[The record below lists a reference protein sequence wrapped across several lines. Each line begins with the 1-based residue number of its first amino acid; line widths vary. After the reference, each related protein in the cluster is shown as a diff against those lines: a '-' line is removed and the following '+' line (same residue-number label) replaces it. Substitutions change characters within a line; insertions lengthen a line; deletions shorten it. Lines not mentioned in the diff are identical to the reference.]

1 MTDGPGT
8 RLPRQHH
15 VRLES
20 LDTPSDHLARSRT
33 IRPLTPDRPGM
44 RMQNQ
49 ELHNRSHTHHSNTMV
64 PHQQHI
70 ITMPDHLMDTRLNTV
85 RPLESLRGIGQELV
99 TLIGHLTHT
108 SDIPGRKADRVMS
121 GNLRF
126 PPTNLMDGRQTWRRR
141 SEMR

>member
-1 MTDGPGT
+1 
-8 RLPRQHH
+8 
-15 VRLES
+15 
-20 LDTPSDHLARSRT
+20 
-33 IRPLTPDRPGM
+33 
-44 RMQNQ
+44 
-49 ELHNRSHTHHSNTMV
+49 MV

-70 ITMPDHLMDTRLNTV
+70 IIIPYQLMDTGLNIV

-108 SDIPGRKADRVMS
+108 SDIPRRKADRVMS

-126 PPTNLMDGRQTWRRR
+126 PPTNLMDGRQTWRRG

>member
-1 MTDGPGT
+1 M

-15 VRLES
+15 IRLDS
-20 LDTPSDHLARSRT
+20 PDTPSDHLARSRT
-33 IRPLTPDRPGM
+33 IRPLTPDRLGM
-44 RMQNQ
+44 RTQNQ
-49 ELHNRSHTHHSNTMV
+49 ELHNSSHTHRSNTME

-70 ITMPDHLMDTRLNTV
+70 ITMPYHLMDIGLHTV
-85 RPLESLRGIGQELV
+85 HPLESLRGIGQELV

-126 PPTNLMDGRQTWRRR
+126 PTTNLMDGRQTWQRG
-141 SEMR
+141 SETR